1 MIRRRAGIDWH
12 LVGCAVR
19 AQLFFDRLQGVPHP
33 VRRAVA
39 RTGLSRTTFWRASRG
54 ERVVPAHFLRLCAWL
69 GWKPRRFERGYWDA
83 ELARCR
89 ARRTGGAGAGQGRRA
104 A

>member
-1 MIRRRAGIDWH
+1 MSRRRGRIDWH

-19 AQLFFDRLQGVPHP
+19 TRLFVERLEGVPHP

-54 ERVVPAHFLRLCAWL
+54 ERLVPAHFLRLCAWL
-69 GWKPRRFERGYWDA
+69 GWKPERFEHDWHERQ
-83 ELARCR
+83 LVRCR
-89 ARRTGGAGAGQGRRA
+89 ARRQA